1 MLCEALIDRFPQL
14 LLDWSVKLQAVQ
26 RAELTAMQKEVTA
39 KSSELAVA
47 ESRLKAEKDLRD
59 QERWSYERSLADQ
72 AKLAAQNDEHLKA
85 MVRMWCLRG
94 WEGRE
99 GGGERDIATS
109 CWVVLAFEGEN
120 RRRRRTKQ
128 GVCGGLTGGAGRDF
142 VARGMGLLCA
152 RTTLN

>member
-85 MVRMWCLRG
+85 MVRVLMSDSV
-94 WEGRE
+94 GRE
-99 GGGERDIATS
+99 GGGLRSKTMPQVAGL
-109 CWVVLAFEGEN
+109 CWLL
-120 RRRRRTKQ
+120 KSKIDDK
-128 GVCGGLTGGAGRDF
+128 GGLSR
-142 VARGMGLLCA
+142 VCVVV
-152 RTTLN
+152 

>member
-1 MLCEALIDRFPQL
+1 
-14 LLDWSVKLQAVQ
+14 VKLQAVQ

-85 MVRMWCLRG
+85 MVRVLMSDIV
-94 WEGRE
+94 GRE
-99 GGGERDIATS
+99 GGGLRSETVPQVAGL
-109 CWVVLAFEGEN
+109 CWLLKSKIDDE
-120 RRRRRTKQ
+120 
-128 GVCGGLTGGAGRDF
+128 GGLSR
-142 VARGMGLLCA
+142 VCVVV
-152 RTTLN
+152 

>member
-26 RAELTAMQKEVTA
+26 RAELAAMHKEVTA

-47 ESRLKAEKDLRD
+47 ESKLKAEKDLRD

-85 MVRMWCLRG
+85 MVGAVLRL
-94 WEGRE
+94 
-99 GGGERDIATS
+99 
-109 CWVVLAFEGEN
+109 CVV
-120 RRRRRTKQ
+120 RCMC
-128 GVCGGLTGGAGRDF
+128 VGGLCVPPPRSSA
-142 VARGMGLLCA
+142 AR
-152 RTTLN
+152 